1 MRIVFADLLS
11 AFSAFSHVLASAAHS
26 PGPYVYVT
34 MSSPWCRGVTRRVHC
49 NRCPRSTVHS
59 EDYRRRG
66 FPLVS
71 GSERKRRDSNPW
83 TLSGLPLS
91 RRMHSAALPRFPGVS
106 LVAAT
111 RWVMRVAP
119 GCPFTLRRHGG
130 HSVPTIR

>member
-91 RRMHSAALPRFPGVS
+91 RRMHSAALPRFPGGQTSGGCGWGHLGGLGCGSLTGVS
-106 LVAAT
+106 
-111 RWVMRVAP
+111 
-119 GCPFTLRRHGG
+119 GG
-130 HSVPTIR
+130 S